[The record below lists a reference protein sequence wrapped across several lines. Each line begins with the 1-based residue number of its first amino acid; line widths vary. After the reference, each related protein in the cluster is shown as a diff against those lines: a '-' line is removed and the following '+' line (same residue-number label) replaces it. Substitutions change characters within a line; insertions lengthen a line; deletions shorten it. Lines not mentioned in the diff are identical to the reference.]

1 MTADRGTAMRT
12 ETRRVFGGSGVA
24 AFGEML
30 VIGLAVTLIS
40 LPLVTLV
47 PAFAAGARH
56 FRAHLDDEPD
66 AVRLLALRGVQ
77 AVRSGWWFGAAS
89 ALVIGLLV
97 VNALGAAQGQL
108 PGGIPFAIVSGGL
121 GALVAVAVLRTAALW
136 TPEARWGDLW
146 RQGRGLAIDD
156 PIGSALVLAGI
167 GVSAV
172 VVWMLPPL
180 VVIAPGLIVVALV
193 AAERRRTAGSPTPSS
208 VSSSSVSS
216 SSVSSKGNV

>member
-1 MTADRGTAMRT
+1 MTVDRSAASRT
-12 ETRRVFGGSGVA
+12 ERRPVFGGSGVA

-30 VIGLAVTLIS
+30 VTGLAVAVMS

-47 PAFAAGARH
+47 PAFAAGVRH
-56 FRAHLDDEPD
+56 FHAHLDDEPD

-89 ALVIGLLV
+89 AVVIGLLV
-97 VNALGAAQGQL
+97 VNALGAARGLL
-108 PGGIPFAIVSGGL
+108 PGGLPFVIVSGSL
-121 GALVAVAVLRTAALW
+121 AAVVAVVVLRTAALW
-136 TPEARWGDLW
+136 TPEARWLDLW
-146 RQGRGLAIDD
+146 RQGRVLAIDD

-180 VVIAPGLIVVALV
+180 IVIAPGLIVVSLV
-193 AAERRRTAGSPTPSS
+193 AAERRRLAPGPTA
-208 VSSSSVSS
+208 SSSSSPHA
-216 SSVSSKGNV
+216 SSKGHA